1 MSTEGTPSETSPQ
14 RVRRTVTEEVTIRR
28 QRNFVPL
35 LLLPILALGAGMVGA
50 TGTRVLHNRLKS
62 DTLSQLS
69 PELRAVVKRSVTI
82 GGAGQQLVL
91 RGTVES
97 QAQRTAIAAAAARA
111 RVLTKG
117 DIVNEIVVK
126 RRPIVTTTVS
136 PRPAT
141 TVSPPTATVGSPTT
155 LVGSAPPPVPSTTLA
170 GVAPGVSTG
179 PSSPANATVGTPT
192 YTG

>member
-1 MSTEGTPSETSPQ
+1 MSTDDTPPGTSPR
-14 RVRRTVTEEVTIRR
+14 RVSRTVIEEVSIRR
-28 QRNFVPL
+28 RRNFVPL
-35 LLLPILALGAGMVGA
+35 LLLPILALGAGVVGA

-62 DTLSQLS
+62 DALSQLS

-97 QAQRTAIAAAAARA
+97 QAQRTAIAAAAAKA

-126 RRPIVTTTVS
+126 QRPIVTTTVK

-141 TVSPPTATVGSPTT
+141 TVSPTTATAGSPTT
-155 LVGSAPPPVPSTTLA
+155 LVGSAPPSLPSTTLA
-170 GVAPGVSTG
+170 GVAPGVSG
-179 PSSPANATVGTPT
+179 PSSPAKATVGTPA